1 MRKRNRTPIR
11 EKVADAMEL
20 PKEIAL
26 SMPKIT
32 VLAGKE
38 ASVENYKG
46 VIELS
51 REKIRLYTAAGILNL
66 TGENLDI
73 SAITDE
79 DVTILGIISKIEF
92 E

>member
-1 MRKRNRTPIR
+1 MRKRNRTPLR
-11 EKVADAMEL
+11 EKVAEAVEL
-20 PKEIAL
+20 PKEVMLA
-26 SMPKIT
+26 MPKIT

-38 ASVENYKG
+38 AAVENYKG

-51 REKIRLYTAAGILNL
+51 RERIRLYTGAGILCL

-73 SAITDE
+73 AAITDE
-79 DVTILGIISKIEF
+79 DIAIQGAIGKIEF

>member
-1 MRKRNRTPIR
+1 MRKRNKVPLR

-26 SMPKIT
+26 SMPRIT
-32 VLAGKE
+32 VLAKKE
-38 ASVENYKG
+38 ATVENYKG
-46 VIELS
+46 IIELD
-51 REKIRLYTAAGILNL
+51 REKIRLYTSAGMVFLG
-66 TGENLDI
+66 GENLDI

-79 DVTILGIISKIEF
+79 DITITGTILKIEL

>member
-1 MRKRNRTPIR
+1 
-11 EKVADAMEL
+11 MEH

>member
-79 DVTILGIISKIEF
+79 DVTIQGIISKIEF

>member
-1 MRKRNRTPIR
+1 
-11 EKVADAMEL
+11 MEL
-20 PKEIAL
+20 PKDIAL

-46 VIELS
+46 VIELT
-51 REKIRLYTAAGILNL
+51 REKIRLYTAAGILSL
-66 TGENLDI
+66 TGTELDI

-79 DVTILGIISKIEF
+79 DISILGAIQKIEF

>member
-1 MRKRNRTPIR
+1 MRKRNRTPMR
-11 EKVADAMEL
+11 EKVAEAMEL

-46 VIELS
+46 IIELS
-51 REKIRLYTAAGILNL
+51 REKIRLYTAAGILSL

-79 DVTILGIISKIEF
+79 DVTILGAIGKIEF